1 MYCTRTHYDKRKM
14 AITYQKAVLKRLNK
28 VSKNANIGSSRAK
41 ESPAC
46 SSKRLSSHLAQLTL
60 SEKFAFS

>member
-1 MYCTRTHYDKRKM
+1 M